1 MVENRTFA
9 LGYRI
14 AALIV
19 AVTGFLTMM
28 GVFGSGWNF
37 SVLAFYT
44 LQSNVF
50 VIVLFIMLVVR
61 TIINLH
67 DVSKVSADNGSGNN
81 EAGDDLRAGGVGY
94 FARFKMVCSINIML
108 TIRTTNGLREGKTGD
123 VGYFARIEM
132 VCSINIMLT
141 FLVYWVLLAPRV
153 FMMVDDFPIWTY
165 ANLAVHG
172 FTPLLCLLD
181 YILFTKPGH
190 LKYRDVYYVCIF
202 PLIYLIGTSIAG
214 LMGYVYFISADD
226 GLPIRFPYFFYDFD
240 RIGMLAFAY
249 IAGLVV
255 FLVVVGHA
263 FYFIDRAKKMRH
275 KEELSTS
282 GD

>member
-1 MVENRTFA
+1 MVKDKRFA
-9 LGYRI
+9 LGFRF
-14 AALIV
+14 AALTV
-19 AVTGFLTMM
+19 AVTGFLAMM
-28 GVFGSGWNF
+28 GVFGGGWNF

-44 LQSNVF
+44 LQSNVL
-50 VIVLFIMLVVR
+50 VIVLFGMLIVR
-61 TIINLH
+61 TVVGLRE
-67 DVSKVSADNGSGNN
+67 DGVGGSGNDGS
-81 EAGDDLRAGGVGY
+81 ASGAGY
-94 FARFKMVCSINIML
+94 FARF
-108 TIRTTNGLREGKTGD
+108 
-123 VGYFARIEM
+123 EM
-132 VCSINIMLT
+132 VCVINIMLT

-190 LKYRDVYYVCIF
+190 LKYQDVYYVCIF
-202 PLIYLIGTSIAG
+202 PLVYLIGTSIAG
-214 LMGYVYFISADD
+214 LLGYVYFTSADD

-255 FLVVVGHA
+255 FLVGVGHV
-263 FYFIDRAKKMRH
+263 FYLIDKARERRGSK
-275 KEELSTS
+275 
-282 GD
+282 

>member
-1 MVENRTFA
+1 MVKDK
-9 LGYRI
+9 RI
-14 AALIV
+14 ALVFRVAVLVI

-28 GVFGSGWNF
+28 GVFGGGWNF
-37 SVLAFYT
+37 GVLAFYT
-44 LQSNVF
+44 LQSNIL
-50 VIVLFIMLVVR
+50 VIVLFIML
-61 TIINLH
+61 I
-67 DVSKVSADNGSGNN
+67 
-81 EAGDDLRAGGVGY
+81 
-94 FARFKMVCSINIML
+94 
-108 TIRTTNGLREGKTGD
+108 IRTVIGLREDTLGD
-123 VGYFARIEM
+123 VGYFSRFEM
-132 VCSINIMLT
+132 VCVINIMLT

-181 YILFTKPGH
+181 YILFTQPGH

-202 PLIYLIGTSIAG
+202 PLFYLIGTSIAG

-249 IAGLVV
+249 IGGLIV
-255 FLVVVGHA
+255 FLVAVGHA
-263 FYFIDRAKKMRH
+263 FYFGDRAKMKRH
-275 KEELSTS
+275 RQKNKNRSMDVVT
-282 GD
+282 D